1 MPPVTRESAE
11 APLALAVDVGSSS
24 VRAAVFDRL
33 GRRVEGLGA
42 RVPYAMYTTPDG
54 GVVVNDLALVA
65 LVVRAVDEVLAAAG
79 SHADNIGCVGV
90 ASFWHSL
97 VGVSADGEAVTPV
110 ITWADTR
117 SRHAADRL
125 RRELDEAAVH
135 ARTGAVLHASYLPAK
150 LAWLRDTDRAA
161 FDRAARWMSFAEL
174 LYLRLF
180 GRPACSV
187 SMASA
192 TGLFDQ
198 KARRWDDEVGSA
210 VGIRLEQLSEVSDD
224 PCSGLLPSYAAR
236 WPALAGVPWRPAL
249 GDGACANV
257 GSGCV
262 TPSRVALTLGTSGAM
277 RVVCAEG
284 DVEPPRGLWAYRL
297 DARRPV
303 VGGAL
308 SEGGGLFAWL
318 TRLLRVEPGPALE
331 AELASAEP
339 DGHGLTILPFVA
351 GERSPGWATDARAAV
366 AGLSLDTE
374 PVDIL
379 RAALE
384 SVAYRFTLIAERLA
398 AFVPAD
404 AEVVGS
410 GAALLRSRAWAQ
422 IMADVLGR
430 PVVLSAEEEASS
442 RGAALMALEAAGAID
457 DLSSIPSERGR
468 VFEPDA
474 GRHERYR
481 RALDRQRAL
490 YDALITGT

>member
-1 MPPVTRESAE
+1 MPPVTIDKAE
-11 APLALAVDVGSSS
+11 APLALAIDVGSSS
-24 VRAAVFDRL
+24 VRTGLYDRL
-33 GRRVEGLGA
+33 GRRVHELGA
-42 RVPYAMYTTPDG
+42 RLAYEMRTTADG
-54 GVVVNDLALVA
+54 GVEVDAGALVE
-65 LVVRAVDEVLAAAG
+65 LVERAVDVVLAGAG
-79 SHADNIGCVGV
+79 PLADRVACVGV

-97 VGVSADGEAVTPV
+97 VGVSAEGEPVTPV
-110 ITWADTR
+110 LTWADTR
-117 SRHAADRL
+117 ARSAADDL
-125 RRELDEAAVH
+125 RRELDEPAVH

-150 LAWLRDTDRAA
+150 LRWLAGAHAAA
-161 FDRAARWMSFAEL
+161 FERAARWMSFAEL

-187 SMASA
+187 SMASG

-198 KARRWDDEVGSA
+198 SACRWDEALAAA
-210 VGIRLEQLSEVSDD
+210 VGVSVDQLSEVSDD
-224 PCSGLLPSYAAR
+224 PCSALTPVYAAR
-236 WPALAGVPWRPAL
+236 WPALARAAWRPAL

-257 GSGCV
+257 GSGCA
-262 TPSRVALTLGTSGAM
+262 TPSRIALTLGTSGAM
-277 RVVCAEG
+277 RVVLAG
-284 DVEPPRGLWAYRL
+284 DAVAPPRGLWAYRL

-308 SEGGGLFAWL
+308 SEGGGAFAWL
-318 TRLLRVEPGPALE
+318 VRLLGLEAGEALE
-331 AELASAEP
+331 AAVAAAEP
-339 DGHGLTILPFVA
+339 DAHGLTVLPFVA
-351 GERSPGWATDARAAV
+351 GERSPGWALDARAAV
-366 AGLSLDTE
+366 TGLTLDTT
-374 PVDIL
+374 PVDVV

-384 SVAYRFTLIAERLA
+384 SVACRFGLVAELLA
-398 AFVPAD
+398 AFAAPG

-457 DLSSIPSERGR
+457 DLSSVPSERGR

-490 YDALITGT
+490 YDTLVAGN